1 MRKNRLIALAVV
13 MIAAHPLRAQELA
26 DKLETH
32 TAPETFGKL
41 RIGVMVAPGL
51 TWMRPSA
58 EKDGLQTQRSA
69 GNKIG
74 FMYGLMLDYQ
84 FAPNYALISG
94 LQINSTGGIIETVN
108 PAAVDLWASK
118 SHMNYS
124 LQYLEIPIG
133 IKLKSDPINR
143 IRIFGQAGLSMGFNI
158 GKKATYEIVQHRVA
172 GGDSVFKAD
181 AKEKLTGG
189 IGNVAPIMFQ
199 MNLGAG
205 IQYAVSKNVDA
216 YLGIFFNNGFA
227 PNATDPTKNDKLPKF
242 TDGNTRMNSVS
253 LRMGFYF

>member
-1 MRKNRLIALAVV
+1 MRKNQLIALTAALIAV
-13 MIAAHPLRAQELA
+13 IPARAQEVS
-26 DKLETH
+26 DN
-32 TAPETFGKL
+32 TAPASSTETFGKL
-41 RIGVMVAPGL
+41 RIGAMIAPGL
-51 TWMRPSA
+51 SWMRPSA

-69 GNKIG
+69 GNKLG
-74 FMYGLMLDYQ
+74 FMYGLMFDYQ
-84 FAPNYALISG
+84 FAPNYAIISG
-94 LQINSTGGIIETVN
+94 LQINSTGGIIETAN
-108 PAAVDLWASK
+108 PAAADMWASK
-118 SHMNYS
+118 THMNYS

-133 IKLKSDPINR
+133 IKLKSDPINK

-158 GKKATYEIVQHRVA
+158 GKKATYEIVQSRSI
-172 GGDSVFKAD
+172 GGDTTFTSD

-205 IQYAVSKNVDA
+205 IQYAVSRNVDA
-216 YLGIFFNNGFA
+216 YVGIFFNNGFA

-253 LRMGFYF
+253 LRLGFYF